1 MTDKEKRND
10 EESTNGNGKGLE
22 DTLNEL
28 GENVSKFMES
38 VLEKGEELLGEAG
51 LDDIFTPPDDES
63 STGTRRDSRTE
74 ARPEKTQFREPV
86 VDVFDEEEEIV
97 IYVELP
103 GIDEET
109 LGVHLHKNAIY
120 VEAEADRDVFE
131 KKIPLPAEVV
141 PEPAYHFKNGILKI
155 ELKKEKSTSKK

>member
-10 EESTNGNGKGLE
+10 EENSNGKGLE

-28 GENVSKFMES
+28 GENMTKFMES

-51 LDDIFTPPDDES
+51 LDDIFSPPGDDS
-63 STGTRRDSRTE
+63 STGTRRDGRTNE
-74 ARPEKTQFREPV
+74 AENPQYREPV
-86 VDVFDEEEEIV
+86 VDVFDEENEIV

-103 GIDEET
+103 GIDEDT

-131 KKIPLPAEVV
+131 KKITLPAEVV

-155 ELKKEKSTSKK
+155 QLKKEKTTSKK